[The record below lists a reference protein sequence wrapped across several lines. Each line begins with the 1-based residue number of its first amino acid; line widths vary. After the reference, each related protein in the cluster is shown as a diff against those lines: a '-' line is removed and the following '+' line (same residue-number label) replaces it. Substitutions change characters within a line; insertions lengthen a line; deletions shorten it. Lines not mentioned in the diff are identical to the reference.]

1 MRSRLCTVALQCL
14 IPQTP
19 FPKPPAGSRRGRNG
33 GGRFLCIMRGMRL
46 VLVALVSA
54 NVAFF
59 HAGCRFERTTA
70 RCAVETRKWGRETAS
85 FSAAIKGRG
94 EGTSPVL
101 RKKWRAI
108 FQKSTTFVRNTWSF
122 AKNFPV
128 FWRLVYSAR
137 TKGACPSSTLHE
149 GENRCGRIAWFSPA
163 HEIYN
168 AHKAPHE
175 DYFFRE
181 VGPGRQKKGFFPR
194 ALVTKCDA

>member
-101 RKKWRAI
+101 RKKWRAV

-122 AKNFPV
+122 AKNSPV
-128 FWRLVYSAR
+128 FGGLSTARGRKEPAGLPYSPRVKIAVGGLLGFPPPTKSTTPIKPRAR
-137 TKGACPSSTLHE
+137 TT
-149 GENRCGRIAWFSPA
+149 
-163 HEIYN
+163 
-168 AHKAPHE
+168 
-175 DYFFRE
+175 FFRE
-181 VGPGRQKKGFFPR
+181 VGPGRKKKGFFS
-194 ALVTKCDA
+194 ALWL